1 MVIVIHFSQS
11 VKQYAQA
18 ESCPGGDIALP
29 ERCPHPECQ
38 TSHSLIRWGTYE
50 RWACAEDRDYLLCIQ
65 RVRCKSC
72 GRTHSLLPDFLH
84 PFRHYVLALLQRV
97 VRLYLIV
104 GLGFGQV
111 MNHLPVPGPAPAT
124 VREWV
129 QAFAYGAGYL
139 LLAALTRFL
148 MTLNPQMELPGPP
161 PAHLERSRQPY
172 IKQAYQFW
180 QLAEPLYAQVK
191 ERQPWLHFAADQ
203 LLFFGL
209 HWLQS
214 QSWPPRFFW
223 SPRLATTPT
232 VPF

>member
-1 MVIVIHFSQS
+1 MVIITHFSQS

-18 ESCPGGDIALP
+18 ERCPGRDIPLP
-29 ERCPHPECQ
+29 ERCPDPECQ
-38 TSHSLIRWGTYE
+38 ASHSLIRWGSYE
-50 RWACAEDRDYLLCIQ
+50 RWACTEAGDYLLCIQ
-65 RVRCKSC
+65 RLRCKSC

-84 PFRHYVLALLQRV
+84 PFRHYVLELLQRTV
-97 VRLYLIV
+97 WLYLIV

-111 MNHLPVPGPAPAT
+111 MDKLPQPGPAPST

-129 QAFAYGAGYL
+129 QAFSYGAGYL
-139 LLAALTRFL
+139 LLTALSRFL
-148 MTLNPQMELPGPP
+148 MRLIPQMDLPGPA
-161 PAHLERSRQPY
+161 PAHLERSCQPH

-180 QLAEPLYAQVK
+180 QLAEVLYAQVK
-191 ERQPWLHFAADQ
+191 LRQAWLHFSAGQ

-214 QSWPPRFFW
+214 QALPPRFFW